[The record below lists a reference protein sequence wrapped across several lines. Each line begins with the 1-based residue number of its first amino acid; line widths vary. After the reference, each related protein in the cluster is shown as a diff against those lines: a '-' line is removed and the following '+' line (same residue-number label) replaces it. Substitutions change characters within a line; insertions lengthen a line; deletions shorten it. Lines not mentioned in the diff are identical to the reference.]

1 MTGDPVRRTSF
12 GQSADGTLVDRF
24 GVWLSARQVRRLAG
38 SFSGKDVGDFG
49 CGFEATLVRSLLPEV
64 SSATVV
70 DVALAPD
77 LLDHPKVV
85 AHVGAMPEV
94 LRKVPSESLDIA
106 LCMSVVEHLWN
117 PQESLDELHRVLR
130 PGGRCLVNV
139 PSWAGKRALE
149 FSAFRL
155 GLSPTEEMD
164 DHKLYYD
171 PRDLWPLVVRAGFQP
186 HAIRCFRHKFGL
198 NTFAVATKT
207 GTDAS

>member
-1 MTGDPVRRTSF
+1 
-12 GQSADGTLVDRF
+12 
-24 GVWLSARQVRRLAG
+24 
-38 SFSGKDVGDFG
+38 
-49 CGFEATLVRSLLPEV
+49 
-64 SSATVV
+64 
-70 DVALAPD
+70 
-77 LLDHPKVV
+77 
-85 AHVGAMPEV
+85 MPEV